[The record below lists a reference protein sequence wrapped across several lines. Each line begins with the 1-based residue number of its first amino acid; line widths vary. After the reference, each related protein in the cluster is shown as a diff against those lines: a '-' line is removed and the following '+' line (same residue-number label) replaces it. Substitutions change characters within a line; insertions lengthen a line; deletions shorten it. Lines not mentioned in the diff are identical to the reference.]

1 MDEIDRAFKQDPRTR
16 NERRR
21 GETIMEN
28 QVEIWKAHPEY
39 AGIEVSTLGRVRT
52 LDRLVSRKN
61 GTYSKKGR
69 VLKQYEAAGGYLRVS
84 IKVDGKWTY
93 KYIHQLVAKV
103 FIQNPD
109 NLPEINHKDCDRTN
123 NNVDNLEWCSRSYNM
138 QYREKFGDAL
148 GHPVFAINLYTNEV
162 SHFSS
167 QNEASRVLG
176 LHQQNVNA
184 VIKGRINHIG
194 SFFFVKDDE
203 NADDAINRKL
213 HEIKKIYN

>member
-1 MDEIDRAFKQDPRTR
+1 
-16 NERRR
+16 
-21 GETIMEN
+21 MEN
-28 QVEIWKAHPEY
+28 QVEIWKALP
-39 AGIEVSTLGRVRT
+39 GGPGVEVSTFGRVRT
-52 LDRLVSRKN
+52 LDRVVSGKN
-61 GTYSKKGR
+61 RTYSKKGH
-69 VLKQYEAAGGYLRVS
+69 VLKQYDANGYLRVS

-123 NNVDNLEWCSRSYNM
+123 NNADNLEWCSRSYNM

-148 GHPVFAINLYTNEV
+148 GHPVFAINLDTNEV

-184 VIKGRINHIG
+184 VIKGRIKHIG
-194 SFFFVKDDE
+194 GFWFVNDDGHAVDIVKS
-203 NADDAINRKL
+203 NL
-213 HEIKKIYN
+213 HDVGGTGLKIKQGR